1 MKKALDHIDAQ
12 TPHKDRLA
20 LVILFAVFAF
30 TVVLDLTIMA
40 NDALTRLS

>member
-1 MKKALDHIDAQ
+1 MKKILDHVDAQ

-30 TVVLDLTIMA
+30 TVILDLTVMA
-40 NDALTRLS
+40 NDALARLA